1 MWDDARRILGV
12 GPTAPPCEVRRAYRR
27 LVMQHHP
34 DVGGNAEQ
42 FKQIHSAYIR
52 LISAVDGGPPAGE
65 EDDRLRVVYGTRS
78 YAPVYLAWRRLLRP
92 RVVWTRGRVRVA
104 IPWMVAVVLPAV
116 GWSISPTATVL
127 CGAGFVVSGQIRLSG
142 F

>member
-1 MWDDARRILGV
+1 MWDDPRRVLGM
-12 GPTAPPCEVRRAYRR
+12 GPAAPPSEVRRAYKR

-34 DVGGNAEQ
+34 DAGGNAEH

-52 LISAVDGGPPAGE
+52 LISAADSPPLTDEDGA
-65 EDDRLRVVYGTRS
+65 RLRVVYGTRS
-78 YAPVYLAWRRLLRP
+78 YAPGYLVWRKLLRP
-92 RVVWTRGRVRVA
+92 RIVWTRGRVRLA
-104 IPWMVAVVLPAV
+104 IPWVVAVVLPAV